1 MRLFGCLVVLAS
13 LLAGCYPTIHR
24 VKLSAGNEREMHP
37 LLFVRGT
44 ETGTVFTV
52 WTREGNEQFDV
63 SPRLFFRRGSL
74 KSGAFSQAVSLG
86 TIVGATEADL
96 AVAGSNVY
104 VAFADGPNF
113 QSAEAVL
120 QVSHD
125 GGGIFAR
132 TVVSDNPAARRPVVA
147 AQADTVHV
155 AWQLATGGV
164 RYRRSLDAGG
174 AFADAITLAES
185 GALARPGIAA
195 EGQTVVVAWVEGG
208 AVRFARSD
216 DEGASFAAAVTVSS
230 AGASVQDGTVRML
243 LDNGSLHLL
252 WIEDTDGSPRVM
264 HALVAS
270 AGATPAVRRADEGAG
285 NPSEAWMAIE
295 GSTAHVVWQT
305 SSAGQTEILYAAVS
319 GSAAFSSPFDL
330 SASSG
335 TMSVTPRVSAA
346 NGKAHFVWT
355 ENNNVVYRRGSV
367 QGGYSPVT
375 TIEPTE
381 SELVGHSAR
390 VDGRLAKDY
399 SVLWVSQRA
408 SGTDVWYYSFRPY
421 RVN

>member
-13 LLAGCYPTIHR
+13 LMAGCYPTIHR
-24 VKLSAGNEREMHP
+24 IKLSAGNEHEMHP

-63 SPRLFFRRGSL
+63 SPHLFFRRGSL
-74 KSGAFSQAVSLG
+74 KTGSFSPGVSLG
-86 TIVGATEADL
+86 SILGATEADL

-104 VAFADGPNF
+104 VAFADGPNL

-125 GGGIFAR
+125 TGGIFAR
-132 TVVSDNPAARRPVVA
+132 TVVSESPAVRRPVVA

-155 AWQLATGGV
+155 AWQLATGAV
-164 RYRRSLDAGG
+164 RYRRSLDKA
-174 AFADAITLAES
+174 ATFADAITLAES
-185 GALARPGIAA
+185 GTLARPGIAA
-195 EGQTVVVAWVEGG
+195 EGQTVVVAWIEDGG
-208 AVRFARSD
+208 VRFARSN
-216 DEGASFAAAVTVSS
+216 DEGASFASAVTVSGS
-230 AGASVQDGTVRML
+230 GASVQGETVRML

-264 HALVAS
+264 HAFVES
-270 AGATPAVRRADEGAG
+270 AGAEPAVRSADEGAG
-285 NPSEAWMAIE
+285 SASDAWMAIE
-295 GSTAHVVWQT
+295 GTKAHVVWQS
-305 SSAGQTEILYAAVS
+305 SSAGQSEIRYAAVS
-319 GSAAFSSPFDL
+319 GSAAFSSPVDL

-335 TMSVTPRVSAA
+335 TSSLAPRVSAA
-346 NGKAHFVWT
+346 NGKAHVVWM
-355 ENNNVVYRRGSV
+355 EGSNVVYRRGSA
-367 QGGYSPVT
+367 QGVFSGT
-375 TIEPTE
+375 KLIEPSE
-381 SELVGHSAR
+381 PELVGLTPR
-390 VDGRLAKDY
+390 IDGRLDEDH

-408 SGTDVWYYSFRPY
+408 SGTDVWYYSYRPY